1 MSWGSCPHCGS
12 QDVRGSGGDLGNGD
26 EYQDRACFTCGASSY
41 WLRSEGSRDGNWS
54 DERPF
59 KIGPA
64 RVLASDFESALLEQ
78 VADEPDDDGPRSVY
92 ADHLI
97 ARGDPLG
104 AFIAAQLQRARYDR
118 TKPTRDEQTLLERHW
133 TAWLGPAV
141 RVVARYRLEWV
152 RGFWTSCD
160 AFDASAAA
168 SLDEHARCAALTCHS
183 WSTVRR
189 LVVRRAFPH
198 LEELL
203 RGPIRRSLRVLHVEG
218 KQAIEQVAAL
228 APTLAIEELRYR
240 DDHWDKLATAEG
252 GMSGWFSSVPFPSLR
267 RVTIYGGEPHEV
279 AIGERTIT
287 VVPNVH
293 SNEPT
298 LFDPHPHGLRLK
310 RR

>member
-1 MSWGSCPHCGS
+1 MSWGSCPHCASG
-12 QDVRGSGGDLGNGD
+12 DIRGSGGDLGNGD
-26 EYQDRACFTCGASSY
+26 EYQDRACFTCGASTY

-64 RVLASDFESALLEQ
+64 RVATDLEADLLEQ
-78 VADEPDDDGPRSVY
+78 VASAPDDDGPRGVY
-92 ADHLI
+92 ADYLI
-97 ARGDPLG
+97 AREDPLG
-104 AFIAAQLQRARYDR
+104 AFIAAQLRRARSDR
-118 TKPTRDEQTLLERHW
+118 ATPTRDERTLLERHW

-168 SLDEHARCAALTCHS
+168 SLDEHHRSAALTCHS

-218 KQAIEQVAAL
+218 KKAIETVASL
-228 APTLAIEELRYR
+228 APMLQIEELRYR
-240 DDHWDKLATAEG
+240 DDHWDKLATEAVAWFG
-252 GMSGWFSSVPFPSLR
+252 GLDFPALR
-267 RVTIYGGEPHEV
+267 RVTIYGGEPREV
-279 AIGERTIT
+279 AIEGDRTIT

-293 SNEPT
+293 GNEPT
-298 LFDPHPHGLRLK
+298 LFEPHPHGLRLK